1 MSMIKQSLDITQEH
15 CPMTFVKARL
25 ALEKLAAGDQLE
37 VFLSEGEPLQ
47 SVPRSATEQ
56 GYKVLEVAQVEG
68 TRYRVLFEK

>member
-47 SVPRSATEQ
+47 S
-56 GYKVLEVAQVEG
+56 YKVLEVAQVEG

>member
-25 ALEKLAAGDQLE
+25 ALEKLVAGDQLE

-47 SVPRSATEQ
+47 SVPRSAAEQ